1 MGGGAKTG
9 LHFYYFLGNSKC
21 PPDGIT
27 IRIFLFFFLFWR
39 QSTATANPRAR
50 AHTHTHTHR
59 HHCPWGERVCPHT
72 PLTRTRCLMLY
83 LSRGVFG

>member
-9 LHFYYFLGNSKC
+9 LHFYYFLGNSKW

-39 QSTATANPRAR
+39 QSTSTANPRAR
-50 AHTHTHTHR
+50 AHTHTHTR
-59 HHCPWGERVCPHT
+59 IDTIAPGANACA
-72 PLTRTRCLMLY
+72 RTLRSLAHAA
-83 LSRGVFG
+83 

>member
-27 IRIFLFFFLFWR
+27 IRIFLFFFCFGDRALPPQTR
-39 QSTATANPRAR
+39 ARAR
-50 AHTHTHTHR
+50 AHTHTHT
-59 HHCPWGERVCPHT
+59 
-72 PLTRTRCLMLY
+72 
-83 LSRGVFG
+83 